1 MAKGE
6 SRARTPTPQ
15 ISHLSLSLPLLS
27 PSLALAQVV
36 VAQSLRRSAPTRAEP
51 RERASPSSAPRCSA
65 PRRWTR
71 RYSVRTFLLRRLLR
85 RGKQLVHARDRAPV
99 MIFLGF
105 IFCAGDFFFLI
116 RVRGGVRRS
125 DWRLRAGGGVEAMQR
140 QGRHL
145 ERSNSKRAL
154 DHGDG
159 ADDGDRPS
167 KRPRVPALAR

>member
-1 MAKGE
+1 
-6 SRARTPTPQ
+6 
-15 ISHLSLSLPLLS
+15 
-27 PSLALAQVV
+27 
-36 VAQSLRRSAPTRAEP
+36 
-51 RERASPSSAPRCSA
+51 
-65 PRRWTR
+65 
-71 RYSVRTFLLRRLLR
+71 
-85 RGKQLVHARDRAPV
+85 LVHARDRAPV

-105 IFCAGDFFFLI
+105 IFCAGDFFLI

-140 QGRHL
+140 QGRPL

-154 DHGDG
+154 DHGGG